1 MLNSAIGAGF
11 RKQIPG
17 RSGALQYFAA
27 MRNSD
32 RHAGADRRLA
42 LTGVVHVPTDG
53 AAQEGTIKRLKG
65 GSLAIVFAGAV
76 TTGSGLMKIGFVA
89 HGLQLGRHL
98 SCMCG
103 MNAVICPAGREQD
116 WRIGV
121 SGRWNGMRRGYRYER
136 P

>member
-32 RHAGADRRLA
+32 RHAGADRRLEHDPEKCVAVFRKDHAQSKNLERGGDSTKSHRALA

-65 GSLAIVFAGAV
+65 GSLA
-76 TTGSGLMKIGFVA
+76 
-89 HGLQLGRHL
+89 
-98 SCMCG
+98 
-103 MNAVICPAGREQD
+103 
-116 WRIGV
+116 
-121 SGRWNGMRRGYRYER
+121 
-136 P
+136 